1 MTKKIPEVSS
11 DPQEAQTRPLVVR
24 CVTPVPQFFK
34 DISEAVSTA
43 QLKLQTDST
52 TISME
57 SLPNGFSLH
66 VDSFAVLRDE
76 CSRLW
81 GIDVTPATGVREFGL
96 WDIEVLKNANNED
109 LSLLIRSVY
118 LLCEK
123 LVSRK
128 KTEACKSKSD

>member
-1 MTKKIPEVSS
+1 M
-11 DPQEAQTRPLVVR
+11 
-24 CVTPVPQFFK
+24 
-34 DISEAVSTA
+34 
-43 QLKLQTDST
+43 
-52 TISME
+52 
-57 SLPNGFSLH
+57 
-66 VDSFAVLRDE
+66 
-76 CSRLW
+76 W
-81 GIDVTPATGVREFGL
+81 GIDVTATTGVREFGL